1 MEAKIKKIIRRAL
14 DEDIQTGDVTTQ
26 AVIPDSV
33 FGKGK
38 FLVKANALI
47 AGLNVAKNVFEM
59 IDDQI
64 DFKIL
69 IPDGKKVKT
78 GDIVAE
84 VEGRASSILTAER
97 TSLNFLQ
104 RMSGIATLTNNF
116 VEKIIHTNA
125 KILDTRKTVPGL
137 RMLDKEAVRLG
148 GGKNHRI
155 GLFDMFLI
163 KDNHIEIAGSIT
175 NAVNAC
181 RNFQQ
186 KKNSQFKIEVETKN
200 LDEVKEALACD
211 VDIIMLDNFKT
222 EMMKKAVTLI
232 NGKCLVEASGNINIE
247 NVKEVA
253 ETGVDYISVGALTH
267 SVKALDISFE
277 VELKTIHCAVLIPF
291 LKVTTC

>member
-1 MEAKIKKIIRRAL
+1 VEAIIKEIIRCAL

-38 FLVKANALI
+38 FLVKADGVI
-47 AGLNVAKNVFEM
+47 AGLSVAKNVFEM
-59 IDDQI
+59 NDDKI
-64 DFKIL
+64 DFNVL
-69 IPDGKKVKT
+69 IPDGEKVKS

-84 VEGRASSILTAER
+84 VEGKASSILTAER
-97 TSLNFLQ
+97 TALNFLQ

-116 VEKIIHTNA
+116 VEKIKHTKA
-125 KILDTRKTVPGL
+125 KILDTRKTVPQL
-137 RMLDKEAVRLG
+137 RLLDKEAVRLG

-181 RNFQQ
+181 RNFQK
-186 KKNSQFKIEVETKN
+186 KKNSILKIEVETKN
-200 LDEVKEALACD
+200 LDEVKEAFACN

-222 EMMKKAVTLI
+222 EMIKKAVTLI
-232 NGKCLVEASGNINIE
+232 NGKCLVEVSGNINLN

-253 ETGVDYISVGALTH
+253 ETGVDFISVGALTH
-267 SVKALDISFE
+267 SVKALDISLE
-277 VELKTIHCAVLIPF
+277 VELRK
-291 LKVTTC
+291 

>member
-1 MEAKIKKIIRRAL
+1 MEAYLEEIIQRAL
-14 DEDIQTGDVTTQ
+14 DEDIQSGDVTTQ

-38 FLVKANALI
+38 FLVKANGII

-59 IDDQI
+59 VDVRI
-64 DFKIL
+64 DFKVLIL
-69 IPDGKKVKT
+69 DGGKVKV

-84 VEGRASSILTAER
+84 VEGKASSILTAER
-97 TSLNFLQ
+97 TALNFLQ
-104 RMSGIATLTNNF
+104 RMSGIATLTNTF
-116 VEKIIHTNA
+116 VEKIKHTKA

-137 RMLDKEAVRLG
+137 RLLDKEAVRLG

-175 NAVNAC
+175 NAVEAC

-186 KKNSQFKIEVETKN
+186 KKNLNLKIEVETKN
-200 LDEVKEALACD
+200 LEEVKEALTCNVD
-211 VDIIMLDNFKT
+211 VIMLDNFKT
-222 EMMKKAVTLI
+222 EMMKNAVTLI
-232 NGKCLVEASGNINIE
+232 NGKCLIEASGNINVD

-267 SVKALDISFE
+267 SVKALDISLE
-277 VELKTIHCAVLIPF
+277 VELRK
-291 LKVTTC
+291 

>member
-1 MEAKIKKIIRRAL
+1 MEAIIKEIIRCAL

-38 FLVKANALI
+38 FLVKADGVI
-47 AGLNVAKNVFEM
+47 AGLSVAKNVFEM
-59 IDDQI
+59 NDDKI
-64 DFKIL
+64 DFNVL
-69 IPDGKKVKT
+69 IPDGEKVKS

-84 VEGRASSILTAER
+84 VEGKASSILTAER
-97 TSLNFLQ
+97 TALNFLQ

-116 VEKIIHTNA
+116 VEKIKHTKA
-125 KILDTRKTVPGL
+125 KILDTRKTVPQL
-137 RMLDKEAVRLG
+137 RLLDKEAVRLG

-181 RNFQQ
+181 RNFQK
-186 KKNSQFKIEVETKN
+186 KKNSILKIEVETKN
-200 LDEVKEALACD
+200 LDEVKEAFACN

-222 EMMKKAVTLI
+222 EMIKKAVTLI
-232 NGKCLVEASGNINIE
+232 NGKCLVEVSGNINLN

-253 ETGVDYISVGALTH
+253 ETGVDFISVGALTH
-267 SVKALDISFE
+267 SVKALDISLE
-277 VELKTIHCAVLIPF
+277 VELIK
-291 LKVTTC
+291 